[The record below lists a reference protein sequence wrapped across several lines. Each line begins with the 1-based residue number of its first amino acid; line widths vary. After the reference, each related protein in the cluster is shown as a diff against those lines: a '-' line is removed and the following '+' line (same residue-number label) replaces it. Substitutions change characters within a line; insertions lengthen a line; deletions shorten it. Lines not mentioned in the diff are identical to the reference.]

1 MKTSSS
7 FKAIHF
13 GIHTT
18 ISRIE
23 DLRVAKRNIIDSN
36 NTFNVLLINS
46 LHVCLFVIIKHT
58 TWI

>member
-23 DLRVAKRNIIDSN
+23 DLRVAKRNKYIQII
-36 NTFNVLLINS
+36 LLIYY
-46 LHVCLFVIIKHT
+46 
-58 TWI
+58 

>member
-23 DLRVAKRNIIDSN
+23 DLRVAKRN
-36 NTFNVLLINS
+36 
-46 LHVCLFVIIKHT
+46 K
-58 TWI
+58 